1 MTRINLVPPGELA
14 DQHLM
19 AEYREMPMVPAALR
33 RSLKTRNAADIIKGI
48 PREFTLNK
56 GHVTFFYD
64 KLIYLKNR
72 YETLCNEL
80 RARGFKLDESRV
92 LNIDNFPDIFYN
104 DYVPTEEAYSI
115 IRARIAE
122 RIAMKPNWYR
132 YTK

>member
-1 MTRINLVPPGELA
+1 MTRINLVPPEELA

-19 AEYREMPMVPAALR
+19 AEYREMPMVTAALR
-33 RSLKTRNAADIIKGI
+33 RSLKTRNVADIVKGI
-48 PREFTLNK
+48 PKEFTLNK

-64 KLIYLKNR
+64 KLSYLKNR
-72 YETLCNEL
+72 YDSLCNEL
-80 RARGFKLDESRV
+80 KARGFKLDETRV
-92 LNIDNFPDIFYN
+92 LNTDNFPQIFYN
-104 DYVPTEEAYSI
+104 DYVPTEKAYVT

>member
-1 MTRINLVPPGELA
+1 MTRINLVPPDELA

-33 RSLKTRNAADIIKGI
+33 RSLKTRKAEDIVKGI
-48 PREFTLNK
+48 PKEFTLNK

-64 KLIYLKNR
+64 KLVYLKKR
-72 YETLCNEL
+72 YEIVCDEL
-80 RARGFKLDESRV
+80 RARGFNLDEKRV
-92 LNIDNFPDIFYN
+92 LNIDNFPQNFYN
-104 DYVPTEEAYSI
+104 DYVPTNTAYAI